1 MNLKTMSRRR
11 VQWHTARALRAAA
24 DAVAP
29 KPGPLP
35 AAAAAQPSDPE
46 PSLGREEH
54 ARAQSVFERMH
65 LYKDLSDYD
74 SRLSELIEYFGWETA
89 HKADACRRWFFG
101 DDPKHEPFLEKMGI
115 TYWEYA
121 VMHQYALFNRYDP
134 GRPDM
139 YWPYDQTVAQLEKLG
154 GPERMSV
161 LDFGCGLGQVGL
173 GYALDGYRVVSAD
186 KVSEELDFC
195 EFMFRNRDLEPNT
208 YLATGDRD
216 YYDTAGDGHEYGLVI
231 EWSVFEHIY
240 DLIPAVQKI
249 TAGLVQGGIFLTT
262 TLAKDWTP
270 ELKEHYIHDAGDE
283 EISDQLFSKE
293 TEDFVNETFEVV
305 DVPGSLAKLLIKR

>member
-24 DAVAP
+24 EAVAP
-29 KPGPLP
+29 KPGPVSATGSAEQSAAP
-35 AAAAAQPSDPE
+35 AVDSPDH
-46 PSLGREEH
+46 R
-54 ARAQSVFERMH
+54 RAESVFDRMH

-101 DDPKHEPFLEKMGI
+101 DDPKHEQFLEKMGI
-115 TYWEYA
+115 SYWEYA
-121 VMHQYALFNRYDP
+121 VMHQYALFNRFDP

-139 YWPYDQTVAQLEKLG
+139 YWAYDETIRRLESLG
-154 GPERMSV
+154 GPERLSV

-186 KVSEELDFC
+186 KVAEELDFC
-195 EFMFRNRDLEPNT
+195 AFMFRNRDLEPNT
-208 YLATGDRD
+208 YQATDDRD
-216 YYDTAGDGHEYGLVI
+216 YYDTAADGHEYGLVI

-249 TAGLVQGGIFLTT
+249 TGGLVQGGMFLTT

-293 TEDFVNETFEVV
+293 TEDFVNDTFQVV
-305 DVPGSLAKLLIKR
+305 DVPSSLAKLLIKR